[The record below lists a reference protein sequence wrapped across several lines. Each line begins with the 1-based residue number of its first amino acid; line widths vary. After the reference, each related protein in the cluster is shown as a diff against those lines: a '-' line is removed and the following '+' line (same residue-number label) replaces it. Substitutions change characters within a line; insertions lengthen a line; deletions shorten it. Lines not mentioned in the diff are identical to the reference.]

1 MRGKGVGRIL
11 YNAALAFA
19 RAHDCYNVTLNVWE
33 LNTSAK
39 AFYQKM
45 GLVPLR
51 TTMEK
56 IL

>member
-1 MRGKGVGRIL
+1 M

-39 AFYQKM
+39 AFYKKM